1 MSSDYRLEYTEKRS
15 RLGLVASEP
24 LTDEVADWAM
34 VPPNHMVVL
43 MHSEG
48 SVVDTLVVP
57 IDCESAEVSPTFHTR
72 LTAVRSDSLVDWWG
86 GRLCDGTF

>member
-1 MSSDYRLEYTEKRS
+1 
-15 RLGLVASEP
+15 
-24 LTDEVADWAM
+24 M

-57 IDCESAEVSPTFHTR
+57 IDCESAEVSPPFHPR
-72 LTAVRSDSLVDWWG
+72 LTVVGSDSLATG
-86 GRLCDGTF
+86 GAVEL